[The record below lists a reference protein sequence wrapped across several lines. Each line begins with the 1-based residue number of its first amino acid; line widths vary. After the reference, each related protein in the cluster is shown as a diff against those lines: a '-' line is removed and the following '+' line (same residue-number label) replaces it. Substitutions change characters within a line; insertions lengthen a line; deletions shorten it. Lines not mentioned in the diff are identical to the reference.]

1 MTAIAYCNPF
11 VPPEWI
17 AAHGLRPQW
26 LRPRAARGG
35 SAAALRGVCPFAA
48 AIVESPGVD
57 GPDAPAAV
65 VLTTTCDQM
74 RYAAA
79 LQSERAAPPVF
90 LLNVPKTRRTEAVRL
105 YLDELRRLGRFLESL
120 DGAPPATD
128 VLCETMIRYDR
139 ARRGLLRRRGAMSA
153 REFQAAVAEIRGCV
167 IEPPLRRKQKVVL
180 GATDGLSGSAEST
193 VGQANRGTRRNT
205 PLALVGGPLLLDD
218 DERLDRIERAGG
230 RIVLDAT
237 ESGERTLPAPL
248 DESRLRADA
257 LAELV
262 RIYFDSIPDVFRR
275 PNDDL
280 FEWLS
285 SESAGRGARGIVV
298 RRHLWCDL
306 WHAALP
312 RLAERCALPL
322 LEWEQEGEG
331 STAAFATRIEAFLEM
346 LGEASEVQ
354 TTQ

>member
-26 LRPRAARGG
+26 LRPRAARGE
-35 SAAALRGVCPFAA
+35 SAVALRGVCPFAA
-48 AIVESPGVD
+48 AIVESLDVN
-57 GPDAPAAV
+57 GPEAPAAV

-79 LQSERAAPPVF
+79 LQSERETPPVF
-90 LLNVPKTRRTEAVRL
+90 LLNVPRMRRTESARL

-120 DGAPPATD
+120 GGAPLATD
-128 VLCETMIRYDR
+128 VLCETMVRYDR
-139 ARRGLLRRRGAMSA
+139 ARRVLMRRRGAMSA
-153 REFQAAVAEIRGCV
+153 REFQAAVAEVREDF
-167 IEPPLRRKQKVVL
+167 IEPATQNVGL
-180 GATDGLSGSAEST
+180 GATAGLSSSAERT

-205 PLALVGGPLLLDD
+205 PLALVGGPLLRDD
-218 DERLDRIERAGG
+218 DERLDQIERAGG

-237 ESGERTLPAPL
+237 ESGERTLPAAL
-248 DESRLRADA
+248 DASRLRTDP
-257 LAELV
+257 LAELA
-262 RIYFDSIPDVFRR
+262 RIYFDSIPDIFRR
-275 PNDDL
+275 PNDDM
-280 FEWLS
+280 FEWLAT
-285 SESAGRGARGIVV
+285 ETARRGARGIVV

-312 RLAERCALPL
+312 RLGERCALPL
-322 LEWEQEGEG
+322 LEWEQDGEG
-331 STAAFATRIEAFLEM
+331 SKAAFATRIEAFLEM

-354 TTQ
+354 TVQ